1 MAKTQ
6 PNAKGQTFEVSF
18 NKVFKTNY
26 GLRFK
31 FFPSDNKDVQAF
43 VNDEMLGFFFKPM
56 LQIHH
61 LNVGCAIFVINE
73 KPQDGDLPIC
83 PTDNEYDLD
92 EIYQMIE
99 KGECR

>member
-6 PNAKGQTFEVSF
+6 PNSKGQTFDVTYAKE
-18 NKVFKTNY
+18 FKTDY

-31 FFPSDNKDVQAF
+31 LFPSDNKDVQAF
-43 VNDEMLGFFFKPM
+43 ATDARLGFFFKPM

-73 KPQDGDLPIC
+73 KPQEGDLPIC

-92 EIYQMIE
+92 EIYKMIE
-99 KGECR
+99 NGECV

>member
-6 PNAKGQTFEVSF
+6 PNAKGQTFEVEF
-18 NKVFKTNY
+18 YKEFKTNY

-31 FFPSDNKDVQAF
+31 LFPSDLNEVKMFA
-43 VNDEMLGFFFKPM
+43 NDALLGNFFKPM
-56 LQIHH
+56 LRIHQ

-73 KPQDGDLPIC
+73 KPRDGDLPIC

-92 EIYQMIE
+92 EIYKMIE
-99 KGECR
+99 NGECV

>member
-6 PNAKGQTFEVSF
+6 PNSKGKSFKVTYAKE
-18 NKVFKTNY
+18 FKTNY

-31 FFPSDNKDVQAF
+31 LFPSYLWEVQVFA
-43 VNDEMLGFFFKPM
+43 NGELGFLFKPM

-73 KPQDGDLPIC
+73 QPREGDLPIC

-92 EIYQMIE
+92 EIYKMIE
-99 KGECR
+99 NGECV

>member
-6 PNAKGQTFEVSF
+6 PNTKGKTFEVTF
-18 NKVFKTNY
+18 CKEFKTNY

-31 FFPSDNKDVQAF
+31 LFPSDLNEVQMFA
-43 VNDEMLGFFFKPM
+43 NDAELGFLFKPM

-73 KPQDGDLPIC
+73 QPIGGDLPIC

-92 EIYQMIE
+92 SIYKMIE
-99 KGECR
+99 NGECV

>member
-6 PNAKGQTFEVSF
+6 PNTKGQTFEVTYA
-18 NKVFKTNY
+18 KEFKTNY

-31 FFPSDNKDVQAF
+31 LFPSYLWEVQAF
-43 VNDEMLGFFFKPM
+43 ANGEMGFLFKPM

-73 KPQDGDLPIC
+73 QPREGDLPIC
-83 PTDNEYDLD
+83 PTDNEYDLS